1 MTQIQP
7 NLIRLRPAP
16 LDAESEALLK
26 AYTGMRLDQG
36 AARSTV
42 SSERSQLRVLLRDSM
57 ELGGSGTL
65 AELVMDPASVATA
78 LACPCGS
85 PSRAT
90 VLTRLRAFQRL
101 CQLGVAAEVHRTRL
115 DALDERLP
123 ARFSR
128 GWYDAGIAVGGTRA
142 THRRRAPTIEPRE
155 LVEIMRRGGAGST
168 EGAALLGVL
177 CFSGLRVGEV
187 RTLRWPSLRWNGAAE
202 SWDASVRRKGRRG
215 LRFLIVGPGA
225 HALTN
230 WRLESIP
237 AQQEAVFG
245 AQRNGEP
252 LSERG
257 FMKRVAAALK
267 DAGSPSTHHAQIQ
280 SAFAAWLHESG
291 LTDHE
296 IKVVMGRREVRSV
309 DRLLF
314 AHRALAAQRQLAE
327 QMEGAPLGSGSIGSH

>member
-1 MTQIQP
+1 
-7 NLIRLRPAP
+7 
-16 LDAESEALLK
+16 
-26 AYTGMRLDQG
+26 
-36 AARSTV
+36 
-42 SSERSQLRVLLRDSM
+42 M
-57 ELGGSGTL
+57 ELGGHGTL
-65 AELVMDPASVATA
+65 AELVTDPASVATA
-78 LACPCGS
+78 LASPARS
-85 PSRAT
+85 PSKAT
-90 VLTRLRAFQRL
+90 MQTRLRAFQRL
-101 CQLGVAAEVHRTRL
+101 SGLGVSEDAHRSRL

-142 THRRRAPTIEPRE
+142 TQRRRAPTIEPRE
-155 LVEIMRRGGAGST
+155 LVEIVRRGGARST

-177 CFSGLRVGEV
+177 CFSGLRAGEG
-187 RTLRWPSLRWNGAAE
+187 RTLRWADLSWNGAAE
-202 SWDASVRRKGRRG
+202 SWEASVRRKGRRG

-237 AQQEAVFG
+237 TQHEAIFG
-245 AQRNGEP
+245 AQRNAEP

-257 FMKRVAAALK
+257 FRKRGAAALM
-267 DAGSPSTHHAQIQ
+267 DAGYPSTRHAQIQ
-280 SAFAAWLHESG
+280 SAFAAWLCESG